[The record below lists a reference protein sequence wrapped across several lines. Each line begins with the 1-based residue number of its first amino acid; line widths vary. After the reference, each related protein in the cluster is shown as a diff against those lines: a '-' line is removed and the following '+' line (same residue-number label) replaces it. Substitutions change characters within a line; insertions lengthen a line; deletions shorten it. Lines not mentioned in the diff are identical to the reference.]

1 MAKGCVGIW
10 AGKIEVDY
18 CRYLQDA
25 MDKLSTRLADTN
37 ELIKS

>member
-18 CRYLQDA
+18 CRYLQGA
-25 MDKLSTRLADTN
+25 IDKLSMRLADTQK
-37 ELIKS
+37 LLKR